1 MNPALRHALQA
12 LAIIAAMDA
21 AVLAAAV
28 MLWRS

>member
-1 MNPALRHALQA
+1 MNPALRHALAA

-21 AVLAAAV
+21 AVLAAV

>member
-21 AVLAAAV
+21 AVLAALL
-28 MLWRS
+28 LWRS